1 MWMGFDDLST
11 RGKIVTIIGPEEKPR
26 RRSYKLVEFIQKM
39 RLKNPILMM
48 PSFRPRIGKENENSV
63 KPRFW
68 GESGE
73 KVLCACLHKGKKIE
87 ARPMFFSISSNN
99 SLRYEV
105 DSKAAF
111 TNVRGC
117 IGAQEVAMTATN
129 LKSDSLSDRKFRCR
143 ELLKADL
150 SLSGSL

>member
-11 RGKIVTIIGPEEKPR
+11 RGKIVTIVRPEKEPR
-26 RRSYKLVEFIQKM
+26 RGSYKLMEFIQKM

-48 PSFRPRIGKENENSV
+48 PSLRPRIGKENENSV
-63 KPRFW
+63 KPRFR

-73 KVLCACLHKGKKIE
+73 KVFCACLHKGKKIE
-87 ARPMFFSISSNN
+87 ARPVFFSISSNN
-99 SLRYEV
+99 SFRYEV

-111 TNVRGC
+111 TDVRGC
-117 IGAQEVAMTATN
+117 ISAQEVAVTATD
-129 LKSDSLSDRKFRCR
+129 LKSDSLSDRKFTCR